1 MGINEKLKTTLNVTT
16 LISSLSLIGI
26 STACLYLTSRSMK
39 LVDFYWPARD
49 LYVHKYS
56 IWHGKDLPTT
66 EVRRHNSLQYD
77 STNEGMIF
85 AGATLGLIAGIVGL
99 FGTFFTWKVSC
110 SLNAQLNNPLTLPQS
125 PKNTNVTKSTLY
137 FLVLPSTVAFIG
149 TLISLIFTT
158 VIRETNN
165 RGLCYWGESGSIR
178 DNKFT
183 CTRELAVCRIVKYF
197 DRTETHMGWAAKGF
211 WELCPQAETARHLIA
226 GLFAVALLMFSS
238 GLAKMVLARKGENAY
253 VETAD
258 DRVER
263 LQREEQ

>member
-1 MGINEKLKTTLNVTT
+1 MAINEKLKTTLNVTT

-39 LVDFYWPARD
+39 LVDQSWPASD
-49 LYVHKYS
+49 SYIHKYS

-99 FGTFFTWKVSC
+99 FGTFFTWKVSR
-110 SLNAQLNNPLTLPQS
+110 SLKAQINKPLTSPQT
-125 PKNTNVTKSTLY
+125 PKNTNVAKSTLY
-137 FLVLPSTVAFIG
+137 FLVAPSSMAVVA
-149 TLISLIFTT
+149 TLIALIFTT

-165 RGLCYWGESGSIR
+165 RGSCYWGEQGGKL
-178 DNKFT
+178 DNKLT
-183 CTRELAVCRIVKYF
+183 CTRELAICRIVHQF
-197 DRTETHMGWAAKGF
+197 DRTESHMGLAAENF
-211 WELCPQAETARHLIA
+211 WQLCPQAMTARHLVA
-226 GLFAVALLMFSS
+226 VLFAAAVVMFGS

-258 DRVER
+258 DRVDR